1 MGRKAHFN
9 KTEII
14 DAALQIIAEEGL
26 KALTMQSIAE
36 KIQAPIGSIYHRFHS
51 RDELLAELWINIAKP
66 FQEDFL
72 ATLNNNGLQAA
83 LFTLQWV
90 RTYPKESHV
99 LLLYRREELSSGDWP
114 EDFKQKVADL
124 SSQLDDGIHSFIK
137 RFFGRVT
144 KNNIQR
150 TVFALIDVPF
160 AAVKRSLQDDE
171 VPTPLLDKLVRE
183 TYITIMGRD
192 D

>member
-9 KTEII
+9 KADII
-14 DAALQIIAEEGL
+14 DAALKIIAEEGL

-36 KIQAPIGSIYHRFHS
+36 KIQAPIGSIYHRFPS
-51 RDELLAELWINIAKP
+51 RDEILAELWINIAKP
-66 FQEDFL
+66 FQEGFL
-72 ATLNNNGLQAA
+72 AALNNNGLQAT
-83 LFTLQWV
+83 LYTLQWV

-114 EDFKQKVADL
+114 EDFKQKIADL
-124 SSQLDDGIHSFIK
+124 SRELDEGILSFIK
-137 RFFGRVT
+137 RSFGRVT
-144 KNNIQR
+144 KDNLQR

-160 AAVKRSLQDDE
+160 AAVKRSLQNDE
-171 VPTPLLDKLVRE
+171 VPTPLLDKLIRE

>member
-1 MGRKAHFN
+1 M
-9 KTEII
+9 
-14 DAALQIIAEEGL
+14 
-26 KALTMQSIAE
+26 
-36 KIQAPIGSIYHRFHS
+36 
-51 RDELLAELWINIAKP
+51 
-66 FQEDFL
+66 
-72 ATLNNNGLQAA
+72 
-83 LFTLQWV
+83 
-90 RTYPKESHV
+90 

-124 SSQLDDGIHSFIK
+124 SRELDEGIRSFAK
-137 RFFGRVT
+137 RSFGRVT
-144 KNNIQR
+144 KDNLQR

-160 AAVKRSLQDDE
+160 TAVKRSLQNDE